1 MSRLEE
7 LSKENLILKE
17 KIKELE
23 EKLRISE
30 ENNKRYTNSEAH
42 KKYYSDHK
50 DEVKAK
56 GKAYLQ
62 KLKAEDPET
71 LKAYWRKSN
80 EKRKLKKKENEIKN
94 ENEIKIE

>member
-1 MSRLEE
+1 MSLEA
-7 LSKENLILKE
+7 LSKENVILKE
-17 KIKELE
+17 KIKELK

-30 ENNKRYTNSEAH
+30 ENKKRYTNSEAH
-42 KKYYSDHK
+42 KKYYSEHK
-50 DEVKAK
+50 EEVKAK

-80 EKRKLKKKENEIKN
+80 EKRKLKKKEIKN